1 MGDMVSKVVM
11 TMAYIGAFCIGAI
24 LSGTFVWLLWPVV
37 IPVVFPSLVASG
49 VIAGK
54 LSWWVAVCFT
64 WLTGLLFKSS
74 ATVNKCKE

>member
-11 TMAYIGAFCIGAI
+11 VIAYIGAFFIGAI
-24 LSGTFVWLLWPVV
+24 LSGTAVWLLWPVV

-64 WLTGLLFKSS
+64 WLTGLVFKTPASVS
-74 ATVNKCKE
+74 KGKD